1 MRAMAL
7 KGLRGE
13 CMKKTKI
20 EWCDMTWNPVTGCLH
35 GCKYCYARR
44 IAERFGLDFAPKL
57 GDPGMEG
64 AKKYDSEAGIDTML
78 ELEKPFKK
86 NGRIQ
91 PYPFG
96 FQPTLHKYH
105 LDQPAKVKTGK
116 LIFVGSMTDLFGEW
130 VPDEWIR
137 EVFEAC
143 DRAPWHTYMFLT
155 KNPNRYIEL
164 AKKDLLPRQHWYG
177 YSATRQD
184 QLWHFH
190 HAADCPCINLFV
202 SIEPILEFM
211 VTPFST
217 HLPAGWVIM
226 GAETGSR
233 KNKVVPEKRWIQE
246 IAETCEWCGIPVFM
260 KESLQPIM
268 GEEGMKRQFPLKMTV
283 RKFQEVAYKSGVTTE
298 QAFESLAKAS
308 ERREENA

>member
-1 MRAMAL
+1 MRN
-7 KGLRGE
+7 
-13 CMKKTKI
+13 TSI
-20 EWCDMTWNPVTGCLH
+20 EWADMTWNPVTGCQH

-44 IAERFGLDFAPKL
+44 IADRFSSK
-57 GDPGMEG
+57 DPDAVIET
-64 AKKYDSEAGIDTML
+64 ANCNNLHVLQEPYVY
-78 ELEKPFKK
+78 
-86 NGRIQ
+86 NGKTE

-217 HLPAGWVIM
+217 HLPADWVIM

-233 KNKVVPEKRWIQE
+233 KNKVVPEKRWIRE

-260 KESLQPIM
+260 KDSLLPIM
-268 GEEGMKRQFPLKMTV
+268 GEADMKRQFPLKMTA
-283 RKFQEVAYKSGVTTE
+283 RKFQETAHKTGVSTE
-298 QAFESLAKAS
+298 QACEGICKAAENLVKAHKKAGAKDA
-308 ERREENA
+308 